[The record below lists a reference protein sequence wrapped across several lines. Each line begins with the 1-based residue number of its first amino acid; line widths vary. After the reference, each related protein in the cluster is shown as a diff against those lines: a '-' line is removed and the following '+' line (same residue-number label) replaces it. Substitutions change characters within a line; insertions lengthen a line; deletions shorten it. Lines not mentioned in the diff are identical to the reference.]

1 MLPWHR
7 ELYASLDD
15 KTRIRPDINDRY
27 ERQANHAAIEI
38 LTQGDRLRKEADDSA
53 LSFRLTTQLGN
64 RFEISSQAVNRY
76 LVEET
81 RQTCAL
87 AVSYRCSPTGT
98 LMPPH
103 IYCSRSFEER
113 FRWLA
118 TGCAIGLAQQQLQ
131 LARRGRALE
140 PLTLPDVHDRVA
152 TLELDSLDTP
162 RAVFVL
168 FRFQAHKDPLW
179 SRLSRFEL
187 PRPRHDHG

>member
-15 KTRIRPDINDRY
+15 KTRIRPDVNDRY
-27 ERQANHAAIEI
+27 ERQANQAAIEI
-38 LTQGDRLRKEADDSA
+38 LTQEDRLRKEADDSA
-53 LSFRLTTQLGN
+53 LSFDLIGQLGN
-64 RFEISSQAVNRY
+64 RFEISAQATSRY

-87 AVSYRCSPTGT
+87 AISYKGSATGT

-118 TGCAIGLAQQQLQ
+118 TGSATNLAQQQLQ
-131 LARRGRALE
+131 LARRGHVLE

-162 RAVFVL
+162 RAAFVL
-168 FRFQAHKDPLW
+168 FRCHSQKRPLLT
-179 SRLSRFEL
+179 RLARFEL
-187 PRPRHDHG
+187 PRQPR